1 MKNLSAQVISYV
13 LLVTEVGKEY
23 EVVQELKRIKG
34 VKEVKVVYG
43 EFDVVSIIEGADLKA
58 LDEAVTKLRKIPS
71 VIRTVT
77 LISS

>member
-1 MKNLSAQVISYV
+1 MTMSSQVVAYV

-23 EVVQELKRIKG
+23 EIIQELKKIKG
-34 VKEVKVVYG
+34 VTEAKAVYG
-43 EFDVVSIIEGADLKA
+43 EFDIITRIEGMDLKS
-58 LDEAVTKLRKIPS
+58 LDESVTKLRRISS

>member
-1 MKNLSAQVISYV
+1 VSSQVVAYV

-23 EVVQELKRIKG
+23 EVVQELKKIKG
-34 VKEVKVVYG
+34 MQEVKAVYG
-43 EFDVVSIIEGADLKA
+43 EFDIVSRIEGVDLKA

>member
-1 MKNLSAQVISYV
+1 
-13 LLVTEVGKEY
+13 LLIAEVGKEY
-23 EVVQELKRIKG
+23 EVVQELKEIKG
-34 VKEVKVVYG
+34 MQEVKAVYG
-43 EFDVVSIIEGADLKA
+43 EFDIVSRIEGVDLKA